1 MKMRT
6 AILIAALVAVCN
18 IGLAADPAQGTP
30 LTVSVD
36 KKPAL
41 VMTLPDKWTSKDSE
55 EKTILIPEKKYPHI
69 QLWNVK
75 DAKSVEDARS
85 KVADII
91 KSEVTEFKV
100 KESKDVTV
108 AGSTGCDIVGTGA
121 EADDGDHSNAEVFL
135 FAVTGK
141 VFVLCVHGEGDEA
154 AKQKSNVMQILGTVK
169 SPGK

>member
-1 MKMRT
+1 MRS

-18 IGLAADPAQGTP
+18 IGFAADPAQGTS

-36 KKPAL
+36 KTPAL

-75 DAKSVEDARS
+75 DAKTVEDAKS
-85 KVADII
+85 KIADII
-91 KSEVTEFKV
+91 KSEVTEFKAA
-100 KESKDVTV
+100 ESKDITV
-108 AGSTGCDIVGTGA
+108 AGSKGCDIVGKGA
-121 EADDGDHSNAEVFL
+121 EADDGDNSNAEVFL
-135 FAVTGK
+135 FAVGGK

-154 AKQKSNVMQILGTVK
+154 VKQKSNVMQILGTVK